1 MKNSVKNTALIA
13 LSVYA
18 AVSLGYFVMVLSGIT
33 DEGVKGIA
41 SLFVKQLFIMLVY
54 GVVFGASFLLFELKL
69 SAIAKRLLH
78 IAVTYSASV
87 ALMLM
92 LIASGS
98 NPAQKLVYTVITTVI
113 FGVVYGAAC
122 LLFAVIK
129 KYKE

>member
-13 LSVYA
+13 LSAYA

-33 DEGVKGIA
+33 DEGVKSIA

-92 LIASGS
+92 LIASES

-113 FGVVYGAAC
+113 FGVVYGVAC